1 MNNKIKQRVIGFL
14 KNNDLHEVR
23 FIDEDGYAL
32 VENMPPMIY
41 IESDKEYYPV
51 IRAFVVGNDI
61 CVDLMT
67 DYSMDEWEQMSIQE
81 CDEDSQMDIYNAI
94 LETSL

>member
-1 MNNKIKQRVIGFL
+1 MNNDIKQRVIRFF
-14 KNNDLHEVR
+14 KNNDLREVR
-23 FIDEDGYAL
+23 FIDDGGYAL
-32 VENMPPMIY
+32 VENMPPMAY

-67 DYSMDEWEQMSIQE
+67 DDSMNEWEQMSIQE
-81 CDEDSQMDIYNAI
+81 CDEDSQMNIYHAI

>member
-1 MNNKIKQRVIGFL
+1 MDNEIKQRVIRFFE
-14 KNNDLHEVR
+14 NNDLREVR
-23 FIDEDGYAL
+23 FIDKDGYAL
-32 VENMPPMIY
+32 VENIPPMAY

-61 CVDLMT
+61 CIDLMT
-67 DYSMDEWEQMSIQE
+67 DDSMNEWEQTSIEE
-81 CDEDSQMDIYNAI
+81 CDSISQMDIYKAI

>member
-1 MNNKIKQRVIGFL
+1 MNNDIKQRVIRFF
-14 KNNDLHEVR
+14 KNNDLREVR

-32 VENMPPMIY
+32 LENMPPMAY

-67 DYSMDEWEQMSIQE
+67 DASMNEWEQMSIQE
-81 CDEDSQMDIYNAI
+81 CDEDSQMNVFHAI

>member
-1 MNNKIKQRVIGFL
+1 MNNDIKQRVIRFF
-14 KNNDLHEVR
+14 KNNDLQEVR

-32 VENMPPMIY
+32 VENMPPMAY

-67 DYSMDEWEQMSIQE
+67 DDSMNEWEQMSIQE
-81 CDEDSQMDIYNAI
+81 CDEDSQMNIYHAI

>member
-1 MNNKIKQRVIGFL
+1 MNNKIKQRVIGFF
-14 KNNDLHEVR
+14 KNNDLREVR

-32 VENMPPMIY
+32 VENMPPMAY

-51 IRAFVVGNDI
+51 IRAFVVGDDI
-61 CVDLMT
+61 CIDLMT
-67 DYSMDEWEQMSIQE
+67 DDSMNEWEQTSIEE
-81 CDEDSQMDIYNAI
+81 CDSISQMNIYNAI

>member
-1 MNNKIKQRVIGFL
+1 MNNKEKERAISFL
-14 KNNDLHEVR
+14 MNNDLEEVR

-32 VENMPPMIY
+32 VENIPPMAY
-41 IESDKEYYPV
+41 VESDKEYYPV

-67 DYSMDEWEQMSIQE
+67 DDSMNEWEQISIEE
-81 CDEDSQMDIYNAI
+81 CDSISQKDIYKAI

>member
-1 MNNKIKQRVIGFL
+1 MNNDIKQRVIRFL
-14 KNNDLHEVR
+14 KNNELREVR

-32 VENMPPMIY
+32 VENMPPMAY

-67 DYSMDEWEQMSIQE
+67 DDSMNEWEQMSIQE
-81 CDEDSQMDIYNAI
+81 CDEDSQMDIYHAI

>member
-1 MNNKIKQRVIGFL
+1 MNNEIKQRVIHFL
-14 KNNDLHEVR
+14 KNNDLKEVR

-32 VENMPPMIY
+32 VQNIPPMAY
-41 IESDKEYYPV
+41 FESDKEYYPV

-61 CVDLMT
+61 CIDIMT
-67 DYSMDEWEQMSIQE
+67 DDSMVEWEQTSIE
-81 CDEDSQMDIYNAI
+81 NCDRISQMDIYNAI

>member
-1 MNNKIKQRVIGFL
+1 MNNDIKQRVIRFL
-14 KNNDLHEVR
+14 KNNELREVR

-32 VENMPPMIY
+32 VENIPPMAY

-67 DYSMDEWEQMSIQE
+67 DDSMNEWEQMSIQE
-81 CDEDSQMDIYNAI
+81 CDEDSQMDIYHAI

>member
-1 MNNKIKQRVIGFL
+1 MDNEIKQRVIRFFE
-14 KNNDLHEVR
+14 NNDLREVR

-32 VENMPPMIY
+32 VENIPPMAY

-61 CVDLMT
+61 CIDLMT
-67 DYSMDEWEQMSIQE
+67 DDSMNEWEQTSIEE
-81 CDEDSQMDIYNAI
+81 CDSISQKNICKAI
-94 LETSL
+94 LDTSF

>member
-1 MNNKIKQRVIGFL
+1 MNNKIKQRVIGFF
-14 KNNDLHEVR
+14 KNNDLQEVR

-32 VENMPPMIY
+32 VENIPPMAY

-61 CVDLMT
+61 CLDLMT
-67 DYSMDEWEQMSIQE
+67 EDSMDEWEQMSIQE

>member
-1 MNNKIKQRVIGFL
+1 MNNEIKQRVIRFL
-14 KNNDLHEVR
+14 KNNDLQEVR

-32 VENMPPMIY
+32 VENIPAMAY

-67 DYSMDEWEQMSIQE
+67 DDSMNEWEQTSIE
-81 CDEDSQMDIYNAI
+81 KCDSISQMNVYNAI